1 MVALTDQCRTTNRRD
16 CTAFAFRARL
26 SQWAFNRSAHG
37 GGRVLVELLDEVSSL
52 DHTPVE
58 LLTESKFL
66 VGSAVSP
73 STH

>member
-1 MVALTDQCRTTNRRD
+1 M
-16 CTAFAFRARL
+16 
-26 SQWAFNRSAHG
+26 
-37 GGRVLVELLDEVSSL
+37 VELLDEVSSL

-73 STH
+73 STD